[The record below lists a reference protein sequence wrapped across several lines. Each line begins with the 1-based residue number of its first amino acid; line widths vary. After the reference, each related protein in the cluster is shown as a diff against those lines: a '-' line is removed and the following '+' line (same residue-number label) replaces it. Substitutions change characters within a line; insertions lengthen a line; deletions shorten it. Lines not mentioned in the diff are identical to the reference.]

1 MWDAARVKFPKQ
13 VFLHSPGF
21 LLFFSACHERHSQYR
36 GGSKEGEW
44 GMELSSGL
52 FDLDIGFVIVQG
64 FLMMSLHLS
73 LRLASLIIQ
82 HRSFINIW
90 TPWRQPAII

>member
-1 MWDAARVKFPKQ
+1 VPLGTAVWVR
-13 VFLHSPGF
+13 G
-21 LLFFSACHERHSQYR
+21 LLLER
-36 GGSKEGEW
+36 SKEEEW
-44 GMELSSGL
+44 GMELNSGL
-52 FDLDIGFVIVQG
+52 FDLDVGFVIVQG
-64 FLMMSLHLS
+64 FLTISLHLS